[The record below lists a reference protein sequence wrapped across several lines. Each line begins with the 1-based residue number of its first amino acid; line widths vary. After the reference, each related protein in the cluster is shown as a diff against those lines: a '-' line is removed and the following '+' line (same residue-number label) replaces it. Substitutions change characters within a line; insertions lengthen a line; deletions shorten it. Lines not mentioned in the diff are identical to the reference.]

1 MSGNNIDRRRAL
13 GLLAVGSA
21 GVAAGV
27 AGWMTGLGRPGD
39 GLDRVAG
46 GEPMTEPAV
55 LASQDGELNVSL
67 TAAPGAAL
75 AGATSSVLGFNGAS
89 PGPTLRVRPGDVL
102 RVRLANQLQQ
112 PTNLHTHGLHVSPK
126 GNGDN
131 PFVSITPGEVF
142 DYTFAIPPDHPS
154 GTFWYHPHRHGYVAD
169 QVFGGLAGALIVDGG
184 PDLGVGADRVMLLSD
199 ISLDDNGRVLAV
211 GPMDRMMG
219 RQGRLV
225 LLNGQYQPVVT
236 ATQGVAERWRLIN
249 TCTSRVLSL
258 RLDGHQLTQ
267 IAGDGHF
274 LPVPV
279 TRKQVVLAPGNRAD
293 VVVDP
298 SAQGRFT
305 LWTDPYDRG
314 SLGMMGMMGMMG
326 GGGSTTA
333 SDPVALATVAVS
345 GSNRTSPPL
354 PAALP
359 APALPSGPVNTQR
372 TVSFQMQMGMAV
384 GGMRW
389 TIDGR
394 AFDAQRTD
402 QAVQLGATE
411 EWLVTNTDSMDH
423 PFHLHVWPFQV
434 LATSTA
440 PGTEQSLRDVV
451 LVPARGWAQLRVHFA
466 DFAGR
471 TVYHCHILDHEDTG
485 MMATIEVAP

>member
-1 MSGNNIDRRRAL
+1 
-13 GLLAVGSA
+13 
-21 GVAAGV
+21 
-27 AGWMTGLGRPGD
+27 
-39 GLDRVAG
+39 
-46 GEPMTEPAV
+46 
-55 LASQDGELNVSL
+55 
-67 TAAPGAAL
+67 
-75 AGATSSVLGFNGAS
+75 
-89 PGPTLRVRPGDVL
+89 
-102 RVRLANQLQQ
+102 
-112 PTNLHTHGLHVSPK
+112 
-126 GNGDN
+126 
-131 PFVSITPGEVF
+131 
-142 DYTFAIPPDHPS
+142 
-154 GTFWYHPHRHGYVAD
+154 
-169 QVFGGLAGALIVDGG
+169 
-184 PDLGVGADRVMLLSD
+184 
-199 ISLDDNGRVLAV
+199 
-211 GPMDRMMG
+211 
-219 RQGRLV
+219 
-225 LLNGQYQPVVT
+225 
-236 ATQGVAERWRLIN
+236 
-249 TCTSRVLSL
+249 
-258 RLDGHQLTQ
+258 
-267 IAGDGHF
+267 

-440 PGTEQSLRDVV
+440 PGTEQSVRDVV

-471 TVYHCHILDHEDTG
+471 TVYHCHILDHEDAG